1 MRRKSSTSLR
11 PQYVEQFR
19 TATYALRT
27 LNQEAAELLR
37 AVAISPFKKTEYNTI
52 GERLTSCA
60 RQIVSTIKHQQAL
73 LSGAH
78 EKTTIN
84 VIIGTIC
91 GDCGNDF
98 DEPRNEDTEL
108 LQIDHEHL
116 AEIDLLLPLVQEA
129 YRIVNNRYAFGASL
143 PRAYF
148 SGVDRLM
155 RGILLQRKHLLEIAP
170 EQQTE
175 IKVIEDHSDRCSQ
188 CGRAIPQNT
197 NSEGTE
203 VASTIRDGFC
213 RGD

>member
-1 MRRKSSTSLR
+1 MRRKWNTSLR

-19 TATYALRT
+19 TATYALRR

-37 AVAISPFKKTEYNTI
+37 AVAISPFKKTEYNAI
-52 GERLTSCA
+52 GERLTNFA
-60 RQIVSTIKHQQAL
+60 QQIVLAIKHQQAL

-155 RGILLQRKHLLEIAP
+155 RGVLLQRKHLLEIAP
-170 EQQTE
+170 EQRIE
-175 IKVIEDHSDRCSQ
+175 IKVIEDPSDRCSQ
-188 CGRAIPQNT
+188 CGREIPQNT
-197 NSEGTE
+197 NPEGTE
-203 VASTIRDGFC
+203 VASTIRDGFY